1 MCYITLIFGLRAMG
15 LAVIANVIL
24 MESNEYANQQNKEL
38 HKELVIAGSILM
50 FLNFVFVSS
59 REVGRY
65 NTIFINI
72 IAIVYV
78 ILFFFNVIEGFLT
91 ADHDRKQKVIVSYL
105 KKSSAVIAI
114 AYMVFGYLV
123 QK

>member
-1 MCYITLIFGLRAMG
+1 MCYITLIFGLLAMG

-38 HKELVIAGSILM
+38 HKELVVAGSILM

-59 REVGRY
+59 REVGSY

>member
-1 MCYITLIFGLRAMG
+1 MG

-38 HKELVIAGSILM
+38 HKELVVAGSILM

>member
-1 MCYITLIFGLRAMG
+1 MCYITLIFGLLAMG
-15 LAVIANVIL
+15 LAVIAN
-24 MESNEYANQQNKEL
+24 
-38 HKELVIAGSILM
+38 
-50 FLNFVFVSS
+50 
-59 REVGRY
+59 
-65 NTIFINI
+65 
-72 IAIVYV
+72 V